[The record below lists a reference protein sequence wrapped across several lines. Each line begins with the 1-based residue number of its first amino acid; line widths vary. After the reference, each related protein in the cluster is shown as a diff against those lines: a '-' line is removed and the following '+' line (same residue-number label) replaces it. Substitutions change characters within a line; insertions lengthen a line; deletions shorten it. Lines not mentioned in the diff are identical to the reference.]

1 MQDVDS
7 TILAQYSNSPSL
19 TSLIES
25 WNACLDPAAN
35 LSNFFYQVWNIL
47 SAQGFGLDIWGVIL
61 GVGRELQVD
70 VPENYIGF
78 RNTDNDWEPLSQ
90 APMFSGSS
98 LTQTY
103 ALPDSQYLPLLLTK
117 AAANI
122 CRTTT
127 PALNRLIQ
135 NLFGAFG
142 PCYVQDLGGMAM
154 NYVFDFPLT
163 PVQSAIV
170 TSSGVLPHPTGVSVT
185 IITPP

>member
-1 MQDVDS
+1 MQNVAD
-7 TILAQYSNSPSL
+7 TILGQYANSFSI
-19 TSLIES
+19 TTLINE

-35 LSNFFYQVWNIL
+35 LSNFYYQVWNLL
-47 SAQGFGLDIWGVIL
+47 SAQGFGLDTWGVIL
-61 GVGRELQVD
+61 GVGRELQVE
-70 VPENYIGF
+70 VPEQYVGF
-78 RNTDNDWEPLSQ
+78 YNVDNDWQPLSQ
-90 APMFSGSS
+90 APMFSGSA

-103 ALPDSQYLPLLLTK
+103 ALPDSQYLQLLLTK

-122 CRTTT
+122 CQTSIQ
-127 PALNRLIQ
+127 ALNRLIQ
-135 NLFGAFG
+135 SLFGASG

-163 PVQSAIV
+163 PVQAAIV